1 MKAQRAPVFVFYD
14 GSDVGLDQLSVGQ
27 YVKYNNM
34 LYVIDN
40 KNRLFRTTTIE
51 QAIRAKNIVPL
62 SMDVTISQV
71 IKNIED
77 INLEETAAAKLAT
90 LEAELNT
97 KANTNETYSRT
108 EADEL
113 FATRRQVPNAYT
125 KDETNALFVKKAD
138 LPDIPNSAELHNT
151 YALKTEIID
160 AYTKEQ
166 SDEKYATKENTF
178 TKQEVSDN
186 YLRITDQRDSYT
198 KAETD
203 GEFVKKTEA
212 IDAYNKEETNDK
224 FLTKEEAVANFAR
237 KSAVTGNITGDFIE
251 RPEVTVGQQPST
263 IVRRTDTGAILNK
276 DFEATNIVLRQQ
288 NTDIDLTTEK
298 DISILYLDDD
308 SKIKAVSKNKIK
320 ALTTTIDGEKLKAAV
335 EQTIDRDRLKDE
347 ITAAVKATLGT
358 MTGRTYTPRELPNI
372 VPDKVP
378 DVDRSAANAVESE
391 AEMVDRIAKVVL
403 AAVQDKIPKIDIKTI
418 KEQIKAEL
426 DKATYDDIESRVNT
440 KLSEATKDIKT
451 TLQDAKAQLDIDAV
465 KTEIKALI
473 PAPVD
478 KDAMAASITK
488 AVKDSIVIPTVEGN
502 IDKATLKAEIKKD
515 LKEEM
520 PAEDKA
526 ELKKEILAAIPKV
539 DAEAIKS
546 SVTRDINPNK
556 IAADVRESLNIDIIK
571 AVMQNE
577 ITDGVNKK
585 VKADVAK
592 IRQEVID
599 LIPPAADL
607 SDVHATN
614 SDRLGGIGADRY
626 RLVEDSYNK
635 IEIDNFFNNKGFRLA
650 SDSYSRTDVDGKIAP
665 LAVSAD
671 VDEKLSKYVT
681 REYFNAEVLKLKQ
694 QIAELAR
701 QIGAGTGSGA
711 GGASSSGGVANMATN
726 ILYNELGAK

>member
-90 LEAELNT
+90 LEATLNT

-125 KDETNALFVKKAD
+125 KDETNALFVKKVD
-138 LPDIPNSAELHNT
+138 LPDIPSTAELNST
-151 YALKTEIID
+151 FALKTEIID
-160 AYTKEQ
+160 AYSKAE
-166 SDEKYATKENTF
+166 SDEKYATKENTY
-178 TKQEVSDN
+178 TKQEISDN
-186 YLRITDQRDSYT
+186 YLRIADQRDSYT

-203 GEFVKKTEA
+203 GEFVKKVEA

-237 KSAVTGNITGDFIE
+237 KSAITGNITGDFIE

-320 ALTTTIDGEKLKAAV
+320 ALTTIDGEKLKAAV

-358 MTGRTYTPRELPNI
+358 MTGRTYTPRGLPNI

-403 AAVQDKIPKIDIKTI
+403 AALQDKIPKIDIKTI

-465 KTEIKALI
+465 KAEIKALV

-571 AVMQNE
+571 AVMQSE

>member
-90 LEAELNT
+90 LEATLNT

-125 KDETNALFVKKAD
+125 KDETNALFVKKVD
-138 LPDIPNSAELHNT
+138 LPDIPSTAELNST
-151 YALKTEIID
+151 FALKTEIVD
-160 AYTKEQ
+160 AYSKAE
-166 SDEKYATKENTF
+166 SDEKYATKENTY
-178 TKQEVSDN
+178 TKQEISDN

-203 GEFVKKTEA
+203 GEFVKKVEA

-237 KSAVTGNITGDFIE
+237 KSAITGNITGDFIE

-320 ALTTTIDGEKLKAAV
+320 ALTTIDGEKLKAAV

-358 MTGRTYTPRELPNI
+358 MTDRTYTPRGLPNI

-378 DVDRSAANAVESE
+378 DVDRSTANAVESE

-465 KTEIKALI
+465 KAEIKALV

>member
-125 KDETNALFVKKAD
+125 KDETNALFVKKVD
-138 LPDIPNSAELHNT
+138 LPDIPSTAELHNT
-151 YALKTEIID
+151 YALKTEIVD
-160 AYTKEQ
+160 AYSKAE
-166 SDEKYATKENTF
+166 SDEKYATKENTY
-178 TKQEVSDN
+178 TKQEISDN

-237 KSAVTGNITGDFIE
+237 KSAITGNITGDFIE

-320 ALTTTIDGEKLKAAV
+320 ALTTIDGEKLKAAV

-358 MTGRTYTPRELPNI
+358 MTGRTYTPRGLPNI
-372 VPDKVP
+372 VPERVP

-403 AAVQDKIPKIDIKTI
+403 AAIQDKIPKVDIKTI

-440 KLSEATKDIKT
+440 KLNEATKDIKT

-571 AVMQNE
+571 AVMQSE

>member
-125 KDETNALFVKKAD
+125 KDETNALFVKKVD
-138 LPDIPNSAELHNT
+138 LPDIPSTAELKST
-151 YALKTEIID
+151 FALKTEIVD
-160 AYTKEQ
+160 AYSKAE
-166 SDEKYATKENTF
+166 SDEKYATKENTY
-178 TKQEVSDN
+178 TKQEISDN

-320 ALTTTIDGEKLKAAV
+320 ALTTIDGEKLKAAV

-358 MTGRTYTPRELPNI
+358 MTGTPRGLPNI
-372 VPDKVP
+372 VPERVP

-391 AEMVDRIAKVVL
+391 AEMVDRISKVVL

-440 KLSEATKDIKT
+440 KLNEATKDIKT

-465 KTEIKALI
+465 KAEIKALI

>member
-90 LEAELNT
+90 LEAELKT

-125 KDETNALFVKKAD
+125 KDETNALFVKKVD
-138 LPDIPNSAELHNT
+138 LPDIPSTAELHNT

-160 AYTKEQ
+160 AYSKTE
-166 SDEKYATKENTF
+166 SDEKYATKENTY
-178 TKQEVSDN
+178 TKQEISDN

-320 ALTTTIDGEKLKAAV
+320 ALTTIDGEKLKAAV

-358 MTGRTYTPRELPNI
+358 MTGRTYTPRGLPNI
-372 VPDKVP
+372 VPERVP
-378 DVDRSAANAVESE
+378 DVDRSTANALESE

-403 AAVQDKIPKIDIKTI
+403 AAVQDKIPKIDIKNI

-465 KTEIKALI
+465 KAEIKALI

-571 AVMQNE
+571 AVMQSE

-681 REYFNAEVLKLKQ
+681 REYFNAEILKLKQ

>member
-90 LEAELNT
+90 LEAELKT

-108 EADEL
+108 EADEI

-125 KDETNALFVKKAD
+125 KDETNALFVKKVD
-138 LPDIPNSAELHNT
+138 LPDIPSTAELNAT
-151 YALKTEIID
+151 FALKTEIID
-160 AYTKEQ
+160 AYSKAE
-166 SDEKYATKENTF
+166 SDEKYATKENTY
-178 TKQEVSDN
+178 TKQEISDN

-203 GEFVKKTEA
+203 GEFVKKVEA

-320 ALTTTIDGEKLKAAV
+320 ALTTIDGEKLKAAV

-347 ITAAVKATLGT
+347 ITEAVKATLGT
-358 MTGRTYTPRELPNI
+358 MTGRTYTPRGLPNI

-378 DVDRSAANAVESE
+378 DVDRSTANAVESE

-465 KTEIKALI
+465 KAEIKALV

-681 REYFNAEVLKLKQ
+681 REYFNAEILKLKQ

>member
-90 LEAELNT
+90 LEAELKT

-125 KDETNALFVKKAD
+125 KDETNALFVKKVD
-138 LPDIPNSAELHNT
+138 LPDIPSTAELNST
-151 YALKTEIID
+151 FALKTEIID
-160 AYTKEQ
+160 AYSKTE
-166 SDEKYATKENTF
+166 SDEKYATKENTY
-178 TKQEVSDN
+178 TKQEISDN

-203 GEFVKKTEA
+203 GEFVKKVEA

-237 KSAVTGNITGDFIE
+237 KSAITGNITGDFIE

-320 ALTTTIDGEKLKAAV
+320 ALTTIDGEKLKAAV

-378 DVDRSAANAVESE
+378 DVDRSTANAVESE

-440 KLSEATKDIKT
+440 KLNEATKDIKT

-726 ILYNELGAK
+726 IMYNELGAK

>member
-90 LEAELNT
+90 LEAELKT

-125 KDETNALFVKKAD
+125 KDETNALFVKKVD
-138 LPDIPNSAELHNT
+138 LPDIPSTAELNST
-151 YALKTEIID
+151 FALKTEIVD
-160 AYTKEQ
+160 AYSKAE
-166 SDEKYATKENTF
+166 SDEKYATKENTY
-178 TKQEVSDN
+178 TKQEISDN

-203 GEFVKKTEA
+203 GEFVKKVEA

-320 ALTTTIDGEKLKAAV
+320 ALTTIDGEKLKAAV

-358 MTGRTYTPRELPNI
+358 MTGRTYTPRGLPNI

-403 AAVQDKIPKIDIKTI
+403 AALQDKIPKIDIKTI

-440 KLSEATKDIKT
+440 KLNEATKDIKT

-465 KTEIKALI
+465 KAEIKALV

-711 GGASSSGGVANMATN
+711 GGASSSGGVANMGTN

>member
-1 MKAQRAPVFVFYD
+1 
-14 GSDVGLDQLSVGQ
+14 
-27 YVKYNNM
+27 M

-90 LEAELNT
+90 LEATLNT

-125 KDETNALFVKKAD
+125 KDETNALFVKKVD
-138 LPDIPNSAELHNT
+138 LPDIPSTAELNST
-151 YALKTEIID
+151 FALKTEIVD
-160 AYTKEQ
+160 AYSKAE
-166 SDEKYATKENTF
+166 SDEKYATKENTY
-178 TKQEVSDN
+178 TKQEISDN

-320 ALTTTIDGEKLKAAV
+320 ALTTIDGEKLKAAV

-347 ITAAVKATLGT
+347 ITAAIKATLNT
-358 MTGRTYTPRELPNI
+358 TPGRTYTPRGLPNI

-378 DVDRSAANAVESE
+378 DVDRSTANAVESE

-465 KTEIKALI
+465 KAEIKALI

-571 AVMQNE
+571 AVMQSE

>member
-90 LEAELNT
+90 LEAELKT

-125 KDETNALFVKKAD
+125 KDETNALFVKKVD
-138 LPDIPNSAELHNT
+138 LPDIPSTAELHNT

-160 AYTKEQ
+160 AYSKAE
-166 SDEKYATKENTF
+166 SDEKYATKENTY
-178 TKQEVSDN
+178 TKQEISDN

-203 GEFVKKTEA
+203 GEFVKKVEA

-320 ALTTTIDGEKLKAAV
+320 ALTTIDGEKLKAAV

-358 MTGRTYTPRELPNI
+358 MTGRTYTPRGLPNI

-378 DVDRSAANAVESE
+378 DVDRSTANAVESE

-440 KLSEATKDIKT
+440 KLNEATKDIKT

-465 KTEIKALI
+465 KAEIKALV

-571 AVMQNE
+571 AVMQKE
-577 ITDGVNKK
+577 ITDGVNQK

>member
-1 MKAQRAPVFVFYD
+1 
-14 GSDVGLDQLSVGQ
+14 
-27 YVKYNNM
+27 M

-90 LEAELNT
+90 LEATLNT

-125 KDETNALFVKKAD
+125 KDETNALFVKKVD
-138 LPDIPNSAELHNT
+138 LPDIPSTAELNAT
-151 YALKTEIID
+151 FALKTELVD
-160 AYTKEQ
+160 AYSKAE
-166 SDEKYATKENTF
+166 SDEKYATKENTY
-178 TKQEVSDN
+178 TKQEISDN
-186 YLRITDQRDSYT
+186 YLRIADQRDSYT

-203 GEFVKKTEA
+203 GEFVKKVEA

-237 KSAVTGNITGDFIE
+237 KSAITGNITGDFIE

-320 ALTTTIDGEKLKAAV
+320 ALTTIDGEKLKAAV

-358 MTGRTYTPRELPNI
+358 MTGRTYTPRGLPNI
-372 VPDKVP
+372 VPERVP

-391 AEMVDRIAKVVL
+391 AEMVDRISKVVL
-403 AAVQDKIPKIDIKTI
+403 AALQDKIPKIDIKTI

-440 KLSEATKDIKT
+440 KLTEATQNINT
-451 TLQDAKAQLDIDAV
+451 ALQDAKAQLDIDAV
-465 KTEIKALI
+465 KAEIKALV

-681 REYFNAEVLKLKQ
+681 REYFNAEILKLKQ

>member
-1 MKAQRAPVFVFYD
+1 
-14 GSDVGLDQLSVGQ
+14 
-27 YVKYNNM
+27 M

-90 LEAELNT
+90 LEATLNT

-125 KDETNALFVKKAD
+125 KDETNALFVKKVD
-138 LPDIPNSAELHNT
+138 LPDIPSTAELNST
-151 YALKTEIID
+151 FALKTEIVD
-160 AYTKEQ
+160 AYSKAE
-166 SDEKYATKENTF
+166 SDEKYATKENTY
-178 TKQEVSDN
+178 TKQEISDN

-320 ALTTTIDGEKLKAAV
+320 ALTTIDGEKLKAAV

-347 ITAAVKATLGT
+347 ITAAIKATLNT
-358 MTGRTYTPRELPNI
+358 TPGRTYTPRGLPNI

-378 DVDRSAANAVESE
+378 DVDRSTANAVESE

-465 KTEIKALI
+465 KAEIKALI

-526 ELKKEILAAIPKV
+526 EIKKEILAAIPKV

-571 AVMQNE
+571 AVMQSE

>member
-90 LEAELNT
+90 LEATLNT

-125 KDETNALFVKKAD
+125 KDETKALFVKKVD
-138 LPDIPNSAELHNT
+138 LPDIPSTAELNAT
-151 YALKTEIID
+151 FALKTELVD
-160 AYTKEQ
+160 AYSKAE
-166 SDEKYATKENTF
+166 SDEKYATKENTY
-178 TKQEVSDN
+178 TKQEISDN

-203 GEFVKKTEA
+203 GEFVKKVEA

-237 KSAVTGNITGDFIE
+237 KSAITGNITGDFIE

-320 ALTTTIDGEKLKAAV
+320 ALTTIDGEKLKAAV

-358 MTGRTYTPRELPNI
+358 MTGRTYTPRGLPNI

-378 DVDRSAANAVESE
+378 DVDRSTANAVESE
-391 AEMVDRIAKVVL
+391 AGRVDRIAKVVL

-440 KLSEATKDIKT
+440 KLNEATKDIKT

-556 IAADVRESLNIDIIK
+556 IAADVRESLNLDIIK

-681 REYFNAEVLKLKQ
+681 REYFNAEILKLKQ

-701 QIGAGTGSGA
+701 QMGAGTGSGA

>member
-1 MKAQRAPVFVFYD
+1 
-14 GSDVGLDQLSVGQ
+14 
-27 YVKYNNM
+27 M

-90 LEAELNT
+90 LEAELKT

-125 KDETNALFVKKAD
+125 KDETNALFVKKVD
-138 LPDIPNSAELHNT
+138 LPDIPSTAELNST
-151 YALKTEIID
+151 FALKTEIVD
-160 AYTKEQ
+160 AYSKAE
-166 SDEKYATKENTF
+166 SDEKYATKENTY
-178 TKQEVSDN
+178 TKQEISDN

-203 GEFVKKTEA
+203 GEFVKKVEA

-320 ALTTTIDGEKLKAAV
+320 ALTTIDGEKLKAAV

-358 MTGRTYTPRELPNI
+358 MTGRTYTPGGLPNI
-372 VPDKVP
+372 VPERVP

-440 KLSEATKDIKT
+440 KLNEATKDIKT

-465 KTEIKALI
+465 KAEIKALV

>member
-90 LEAELNT
+90 LEATLNT

-125 KDETNALFVKKAD
+125 KDETNALFVKKVD
-138 LPDIPNSAELHNT
+138 LPDIPSTAELHNT

-160 AYTKEQ
+160 AYSKAE
-166 SDEKYATKENTF
+166 SDEKYATKENTY
-178 TKQEVSDN
+178 TKQEISDN
-186 YLRITDQRDSYT
+186 YLRIADQRDSYT

-203 GEFVKKTEA
+203 GEFVKKVEA

-320 ALTTTIDGEKLKAAV
+320 ALTTIDGEKLKAAV

-358 MTGRTYTPRELPNI
+358 MTGRTYTPRGLPNI
-372 VPDKVP
+372 VPERVP
-378 DVDRSAANAVESE
+378 DVDRSTANAVESE

-465 KTEIKALI
+465 KAEIKALV

-681 REYFNAEVLKLKQ
+681 REYFNAEILKLKQ

>member
-90 LEAELNT
+90 LEATLNT

-125 KDETNALFVKKAD
+125 KDETNALFVKKVD
-138 LPDIPNSAELHNT
+138 LPDIPSTAELNST
-151 YALKTEIID
+151 FALKAEIVD
-160 AYTKEQ
+160 AYSKAE
-166 SDEKYATKENTF
+166 SDEKYATKENTY
-178 TKQEVSDN
+178 TKQEISDN
-186 YLRITDQRDSYT
+186 YLRIADQRDSYT

-320 ALTTTIDGEKLKAAV
+320 ALTTIDGEKLKAAV

-358 MTGRTYTPRELPNI
+358 MTGRTYTPRGLPNI
-372 VPDKVP
+372 TPERVP
-378 DVDRSAANAVESE
+378 DVDRSTANAVESE

-403 AAVQDKIPKIDIKTI
+403 AAVQDKIPKIDIKNI

-440 KLSEATKDIKT
+440 KLNEATKDIKT

-465 KTEIKALI
+465 KAEIKALI

>member
-1 MKAQRAPVFVFYD
+1 
-14 GSDVGLDQLSVGQ
+14 
-27 YVKYNNM
+27 M

-90 LEAELNT
+90 LEAELKT

-113 FATRRQVPNAYT
+113 FATRHQVPNAYT
-125 KDETNALFVKKAD
+125 KDETNALFVKKVD
-138 LPDIPNSAELHNT
+138 LPDIPSTAELNST
-151 YALKTEIID
+151 FALKTELVD
-160 AYTKEQ
+160 AYSKAE
-166 SDEKYATKENTF
+166 SDEKYATKENTY
-178 TKQEVSDN
+178 TKQEISDN

-237 KSAVTGNITGDFIE
+237 KSAITGNITGDFIE

-320 ALTTTIDGEKLKAAV
+320 ALTTIDGEKLKAAV

-378 DVDRSAANAVESE
+378 DVDRSTANAVESE

-440 KLSEATKDIKT
+440 KLTEATQNINT
-451 TLQDAKAQLDIDAV
+451 ALQDAKAQLDIDAV

-681 REYFNAEVLKLKQ
+681 REYFNAEILKLKQ

>member
-90 LEAELNT
+90 LEATLNT

-125 KDETNALFVKKAD
+125 KDETNALFVKKVD
-138 LPDIPNSAELHNT
+138 LPDIPSTAELNST
-151 YALKTEIID
+151 FALKTEIID
-160 AYTKEQ
+160 AYSKAE
-166 SDEKYATKENTF
+166 SDEKYATKENTY
-178 TKQEVSDN
+178 TKQEISDN

-203 GEFVKKTEA
+203 GEFVKKVEA

-320 ALTTTIDGEKLKAAV
+320 ALTTIDGEKLKAAV

-358 MTGRTYTPRELPNI
+358 MTGRTYTPRGLPNI

-378 DVDRSAANAVESE
+378 DVDRSTANAVESE

-403 AAVQDKIPKIDIKTI
+403 AALQDKIPKIDIKTI

-440 KLSEATKDIKT
+440 KLTEATQNINT
-451 TLQDAKAQLDIDAV
+451 ALQDAKAQLDIDAV
-465 KTEIKALI
+465 KAEIKALV

-478 KDAMAASITK
+478 KEAMAASITK

-556 IAADVRESLNIDIIK
+556 IAADVREGLNIDIIK

>member
-90 LEAELNT
+90 LEATLNT

-125 KDETNALFVKKAD
+125 KDETNALFVKKVD
-138 LPDIPNSAELHNT
+138 LPDIPSTAELNST
-151 YALKTEIID
+151 FALKTEIID
-160 AYTKEQ
+160 AYSKTE
-166 SDEKYATKENTF
+166 SDEKYATKENTY
-178 TKQEVSDN
+178 TKQEISDN

-203 GEFVKKTEA
+203 GEFVKKVEA

-237 KSAVTGNITGDFIE
+237 KSAITGNITGDFIE
-251 RPEVTVGQQPST
+251 RLEVTVGQQPST

-320 ALTTTIDGEKLKAAV
+320 ALTTIDGEKLKAAV

-378 DVDRSAANAVESE
+378 DVDRSTANAVESE

-440 KLSEATKDIKT
+440 KLNEATKDIKT

>member
-90 LEAELNT
+90 LEATLNT

-125 KDETNALFVKKAD
+125 KDETNALFVKKVD
-138 LPDIPNSAELHNT
+138 LPDIPSTAELHNT

-160 AYTKEQ
+160 AYSKAE
-166 SDEKYATKENTF
+166 SDEKYATKENTY
-178 TKQEVSDN
+178 TKQEISDN

-203 GEFVKKTEA
+203 GEFVKKVEA

-320 ALTTTIDGEKLKAAV
+320 ALTTIDGEKLKAAV

-358 MTGRTYTPRELPNI
+358 MTGRTYTPRGLPNI

-378 DVDRSAANAVESE
+378 DVDRSTANAVESE

-403 AAVQDKIPKIDIKTI
+403 AAIQDKIPKIDIKTI

-465 KTEIKALI
+465 KAEIKALI

-681 REYFNAEVLKLKQ
+681 REYFNAEILKLKQ

>member
-1 MKAQRAPVFVFYD
+1 
-14 GSDVGLDQLSVGQ
+14 
-27 YVKYNNM
+27 M

-90 LEAELNT
+90 LEATLNT

-125 KDETNALFVKKAD
+125 KDETNALFVKKVD
-138 LPDIPNSAELHNT
+138 LPDIPNTAELHNT

-186 YLRITDQRDSYT
+186 YLRIADQRDSYT

-203 GEFVKKTEA
+203 GEFLKKVNA
-212 IDAYNKEETNDK
+212 IDAFSKEEANDK
-224 FLTKEEAVANFAR
+224 FLTKDEAAENFAR

-251 RPEVTVGQQPST
+251 RPEVTVGQQANT
-263 IVRRTDTGAILNK
+263 IVRRTATGAILNK

-320 ALTTTIDGEKLKAAV
+320 ALTTIDGEKLKAAV

-372 VPDKVP
+372 VPERVP
-378 DVDRSAANAVESE
+378 DVDRSTANAVESE

-403 AAVQDKIPKIDIKTI
+403 AALQDKIPKIDIKTI

-465 KTEIKALI
+465 KAEIKALV

-571 AVMQNE
+571 AVMQKE
-577 ITDGVNKK
+577 ITDGVNQK

>member
-90 LEAELNT
+90 LEAELKT

-125 KDETNALFVKKAD
+125 KDETNALFVKKVD
-138 LPDIPNSAELHNT
+138 LPDIPSTAELHNT
-151 YALKTEIID
+151 YALKTEIVD
-160 AYTKEQ
+160 AYSKAE
-166 SDEKYATKENTF
+166 SDEKYATKENTY
-178 TKQEVSDN
+178 TKQEISDN

-237 KSAVTGNITGDFIE
+237 KSAITGNITGDFIE

-263 IVRRTDTGAILNK
+263 IVRRTDAGVILNK

-288 NTDIDLTTEK
+288 NTDIDLNTEK

-320 ALTTTIDGEKLKAAV
+320 ALTTIDGEKLKAAV

-358 MTGRTYTPRELPNI
+358 MTGRTYTPRGLPNI
-372 VPDKVP
+372 VPERVP

-403 AAVQDKIPKIDIKTI
+403 AALQDKIPKIDIKTI

-440 KLSEATKDIKT
+440 KLNEATKDIKT

-465 KTEIKALI
+465 KAEIKALV

-571 AVMQNE
+571 AVMQSE

-650 SDSYSRTDVDGKIAP
+650 SDSYSRTDVDGRIAP

>member
-90 LEAELNT
+90 LEAELKT
-97 KANTNETYSRT
+97 KANTTETYSRT

-125 KDETNALFVKKAD
+125 KDETNALFVKKVD
-138 LPDIPNSAELHNT
+138 LPDIPSTAELNAT
-151 YALKTEIID
+151 FALKTELVD
-160 AYTKEQ
+160 AYSKAE
-166 SDEKYATKENTF
+166 SDEKYATKENTY
-178 TKQEVSDN
+178 TKQEISDN
-186 YLRITDQRDSYT
+186 YLRIADQRDSYT

-203 GEFVKKTEA
+203 GEFVKKVEA

-320 ALTTTIDGEKLKAAV
+320 ALTTIDGEKLKAAV

-358 MTGRTYTPRELPNI
+358 MTGRTYTPRGLPNI
-372 VPDKVP
+372 VPERVP
-378 DVDRSAANAVESE
+378 DVDRSTANAVESE

-403 AAVQDKIPKIDIKTI
+403 ASVQDKIPKIDIKTI

-440 KLSEATKDIKT
+440 KLNEATKDIKT

-681 REYFNAEVLKLKQ
+681 REYFNAEILKLKQ

>member
-125 KDETNALFVKKAD
+125 KDETNALFVKKVD
-138 LPDIPNSAELHNT
+138 LPDIPSTAELNST
-151 YALKTEIID
+151 FALKTEIVD
-160 AYTKEQ
+160 AYSKAE
-166 SDEKYATKENTF
+166 SDEKYATKENTY
-178 TKQEVSDN
+178 TKQEISDN

-320 ALTTTIDGEKLKAAV
+320 ALTTIDGEKLKAAV

-358 MTGRTYTPRELPNI
+358 MTGTPRGLPNI
-372 VPDKVP
+372 VPERVP

-391 AEMVDRIAKVVL
+391 AEMVDRISKVVL

-440 KLSEATKDIKT
+440 KLNEATKDIKT

-465 KTEIKALI
+465 KAEIKALI

>member
-90 LEAELNT
+90 LEATLNT

-108 EADEL
+108 EADEI

-125 KDETNALFVKKAD
+125 KDETNALFVKKVD
-138 LPDIPNSAELHNT
+138 LPDIPSTAELHNT

-160 AYTKEQ
+160 AYSKAE
-166 SDEKYATKENTF
+166 SDEKYATKENTY
-178 TKQEVSDN
+178 TKQEISDN

-320 ALTTTIDGEKLKAAV
+320 ALTTIDGEKLKAAV

-358 MTGRTYTPRELPNI
+358 MTGRTYTPRGLPNI

-378 DVDRSAANAVESE
+378 DVDRSTANAVESE

-465 KTEIKALI
+465 KAEIKALV

-546 SVTRDINPNK
+546 SITRDINPNK

>member
-90 LEAELNT
+90 LEATLNT

-125 KDETNALFVKKAD
+125 KDETNALFVKKVD
-138 LPDIPNSAELHNT
+138 LPDIPSTAELHNT
-151 YALKTEIID
+151 YALRTEIID
-160 AYTKEQ
+160 AYSKAE
-166 SDEKYATKENTF
+166 SDEKYATKENTY
-178 TKQEVSDN
+178 TKQEISDN

-203 GEFVKKTEA
+203 GEFVKRTEA

-276 DFEATNIVLRQQ
+276 DFEATNIVLRQR

-320 ALTTTIDGEKLKAAV
+320 ALTTIDGEKLKAAV

-358 MTGRTYTPRELPNI
+358 MTGRTYTPRGLPNI
-372 VPDKVP
+372 VPERVP
-378 DVDRSAANAVESE
+378 DVDRSTAKAVESE

-403 AAVQDKIPKIDIKTI
+403 AAVQDKIPKVDIKTI

-440 KLSEATKDIKT
+440 KLNEATKDIKT

-478 KDAMAASITK
+478 KEAMAASITK

>member
-90 LEAELNT
+90 LEATLNT

-125 KDETNALFVKKAD
+125 KDETNALFVKKVD
-138 LPDIPNSAELHNT
+138 LPDIPSTAELNST
-151 YALKTEIID
+151 FALKTEIID
-160 AYTKEQ
+160 AYSKAE
-166 SDEKYATKENTF
+166 SDEKYATKENTY
-178 TKQEVSDN
+178 TKQEISDN
-186 YLRITDQRDSYT
+186 YLRIADQRDSYT

-203 GEFVKKTEA
+203 GEFVKKVEA

-320 ALTTTIDGEKLKAAV
+320 ALTTIDGEKLKAAV

-358 MTGRTYTPRELPNI
+358 MTGRTYTPSGLPNI

-378 DVDRSAANAVESE
+378 DVDRSTANAVESE

-440 KLSEATKDIKT
+440 KLNEATKDIKT

-465 KTEIKALI
+465 KAEIKALV

>member
-90 LEAELNT
+90 LEATLNT

-125 KDETNALFVKKAD
+125 KDETNALFVKKVD
-138 LPDIPNSAELHNT
+138 LPDIPSTAELNAT
-151 YALKTEIID
+151 FALKTEIVD
-160 AYTKEQ
+160 AYSKAE
-166 SDEKYATKENTF
+166 SDEKYATKENTY
-178 TKQEVSDN
+178 TKQEISDN

-237 KSAVTGNITGDFIE
+237 KSAITGNITGDFIE

-320 ALTTTIDGEKLKAAV
+320 ALTTIDGEKLKAAV
-335 EQTIDRDRLKDE
+335 AETIDRDRLKDE

-372 VPDKVP
+372 VPERVP

-391 AEMVDRIAKVVL
+391 AEMVDRISKVVL
-403 AAVQDKIPKIDIKTI
+403 AALQDKIPKIDIKTI

-440 KLSEATKDIKT
+440 KLNEATKDIKT

-465 KTEIKALI
+465 KAEIKALV

-478 KDAMAASITK
+478 KEAMAASITK

-526 ELKKEILAAIPKV
+526 ELKKEILSAIPKV

-592 IRQEVID
+592 IRQEVLD

-681 REYFNAEVLKLKQ
+681 REYFNAEILKLKQ

>member
-1 MKAQRAPVFVFYD
+1 
-14 GSDVGLDQLSVGQ
+14 
-27 YVKYNNM
+27 M

-90 LEAELNT
+90 LEAELKT

-125 KDETNALFVKKAD
+125 KDETNALFVKKVD
-138 LPDIPNSAELHNT
+138 LPDIPSTAELHNT
-151 YALKTEIID
+151 YALKTEIVD
-160 AYTKEQ
+160 AYSKAE
-166 SDEKYATKENTF
+166 SDEKYATKENTY
-178 TKQEVSDN
+178 TKQEISDN

-203 GEFVKKTEA
+203 GEFVKKVEA

-237 KSAVTGNITGDFIE
+237 KSAITGNITGDFIE

-320 ALTTTIDGEKLKAAV
+320 ALTTIDGEKLKAAV

-358 MTGRTYTPRELPNI
+358 MTGRTYTPRGLPNI

-378 DVDRSAANAVESE
+378 DVDRSTANAVESE

-451 TLQDAKAQLDIDAV
+451 TLQDAKAQLNIDAV
-465 KTEIKALI
+465 KAEIKALV

-478 KDAMAASITK
+478 KEAMAASITK

-681 REYFNAEVLKLKQ
+681 REYFNAERLKLKQ

>member
-90 LEAELNT
+90 LEAELKT

-125 KDETNALFVKKAD
+125 KDETNALFVKKVD
-138 LPDIPNSAELHNT
+138 LPDIPSTAELHNT

-160 AYTKEQ
+160 AYSKTE
-166 SDEKYATKENTF
+166 SDEKYATKENTY
-178 TKQEVSDN
+178 TKQEISDN

-203 GEFVKKTEA
+203 GEFVKKVEA

-237 KSAVTGNITGDFIE
+237 KSAITGNITGDFIE

-320 ALTTTIDGEKLKAAV
+320 ALTTIDGEKLKAAV

-378 DVDRSAANAVESE
+378 DVDRSTANAVESE

-571 AVMQNE
+571 AVMQSE

>member
-90 LEAELNT
+90 LEATLNT

-125 KDETNALFVKKAD
+125 KDETNALFVKKVD
-138 LPDIPNSAELHNT
+138 LPDIPSTAELNAT
-151 YALKTEIID
+151 FALKTELVD
-160 AYTKEQ
+160 AYSKAE
-166 SDEKYATKENTF
+166 SDEKYATKENTY
-178 TKQEVSDN
+178 TKQEISDN
-186 YLRITDQRDSYT
+186 YLRIADQRDSYT

-237 KSAVTGNITGDFIE
+237 KSAITGNITGDFIE

-320 ALTTTIDGEKLKAAV
+320 ALTTIDGEKLKAAV

-403 AAVQDKIPKIDIKTI
+403 AAIQDKIPKIDIKTI

-571 AVMQNE
+571 AVMQSE

>member
-90 LEAELNT
+90 LEAELKT

-108 EADEL
+108 EADEI

-125 KDETNALFVKKAD
+125 KDETNALFVKKVD
-138 LPDIPNSAELHNT
+138 LPDIPSTAELHNT
-151 YALKTEIID
+151 YALKTEIVD
-160 AYTKEQ
+160 AYSKAE
-166 SDEKYATKENTF
+166 SDEKYATKENTY
-178 TKQEVSDN
+178 TKQEISDN

-320 ALTTTIDGEKLKAAV
+320 ALTTIDGEKLKAAV

-358 MTGRTYTPRELPNI
+358 MTGRTYTPRGLPNI
-372 VPDKVP
+372 VPERVP
-378 DVDRSAANAVESE
+378 DVDRSTANAVESE

-465 KTEIKALI
+465 KAEIKALV

-571 AVMQNE
+571 AVMQSE

-585 VKADVAK
+585 FKADVAK

>member
-90 LEAELNT
+90 LEAELKT

-125 KDETNALFVKKAD
+125 KDETNALFVKKVD
-138 LPDIPNSAELHNT
+138 LPDIPSTAELHNT
-151 YALKTEIID
+151 YALKTEIVD
-160 AYTKEQ
+160 AYSKAE
-166 SDEKYATKENTF
+166 SDEKYATKENTY
-178 TKQEVSDN
+178 TKQEISDN

-320 ALTTTIDGEKLKAAV
+320 ALTTIDGEKLKAAV
-335 EQTIDRDRLKDE
+335 AETIDRDRLKDE

-358 MTGRTYTPRELPNI
+358 MPGRTYTPRELPNI
-372 VPDKVP
+372 VPERVP

-465 KTEIKALI
+465 KAEIKALV

-478 KDAMAASITK
+478 KEAMAASITK

>member
-90 LEAELNT
+90 LEATLNT

-125 KDETNALFVKKAD
+125 KDETNALFVKKVD
-138 LPDIPNSAELHNT
+138 LPDIPSTAELNST
-151 YALKTEIID
+151 FALKTEIVD
-160 AYTKEQ
+160 AYSKAE
-166 SDEKYATKENTF
+166 SDEKYATKENTY
-178 TKQEVSDN
+178 TKQEISDN

-308 SKIKAVSKNKIK
+308 SKIKALSKNKIK
-320 ALTTTIDGEKLKAAV
+320 ALTTIDGEKLKAAV

-358 MTGRTYTPRELPNI
+358 MTGRTYTPRGLPNI

-378 DVDRSAANAVESE
+378 DVDRSTANAVESE

-465 KTEIKALI
+465 KAEIKALI

-571 AVMQNE
+571 AVMQSE

-650 SDSYSRTDVDGKIAP
+650 SDSYSRTDVDGKIAS

-681 REYFNAEVLKLKQ
+681 REYFNAEILKLKQ

>member
-90 LEAELNT
+90 LEAELKT

-125 KDETNALFVKKAD
+125 KDETNALFVKKVD
-138 LPDIPNSAELHNT
+138 LPDIPSTAELNST
-151 YALKTEIID
+151 FALKTEIVD
-160 AYTKEQ
+160 AYSKAE
-166 SDEKYATKENTF
+166 SDEKYATKENTY
-178 TKQEVSDN
+178 TKQEISDN

-203 GEFVKKTEA
+203 GEFVKKVEA

-237 KSAVTGNITGDFIE
+237 KSAITGNITGDFIE

-320 ALTTTIDGEKLKAAV
+320 ALTTIDGEKLKAAV
-335 EQTIDRDRLKDE
+335 EETIDRDRLKDE

-378 DVDRSAANAVESE
+378 DVDRSTANAVESE

-403 AAVQDKIPKIDIKTI
+403 AAIQDKIPKIDIKTI

-440 KLSEATKDIKT
+440 KLNEATKDIKT

-465 KTEIKALI
+465 KAEIKALI

-556 IAADVRESLNIDIIK
+556 IAADVRESLNIDIVK
-571 AVMQNE
+571 AVMQSE

>member
-90 LEAELNT
+90 LEATLNT

-125 KDETNALFVKKAD
+125 KDETNALFVKKVD
-138 LPDIPNSAELHNT
+138 LPDIPSTAELNST
-151 YALKTEIID
+151 FALKTEIID
-160 AYTKEQ
+160 AYSKTE
-166 SDEKYATKENTF
+166 SDEKYATKENTY
-178 TKQEVSDN
+178 TKQEISDN

-203 GEFVKKTEA
+203 GEFVKKVEA

-237 KSAVTGNITGDFIE
+237 KSAITGNITGDFIE

-320 ALTTTIDGEKLKAAV
+320 ALTTIDGEKLKAAV

-378 DVDRSAANAVESE
+378 DVDRSTANAVESE

-440 KLSEATKDIKT
+440 KLNEATKDIKT

>member
-77 INLEETAAAKLAT
+77 INLEETTAAKLAT

-125 KDETNALFVKKAD
+125 KDETNALFVKKVD
-138 LPDIPNSAELHNT
+138 LPDIPSTAELHNT
-151 YALKTEIID
+151 YALKTEIVD
-160 AYTKEQ
+160 AYSKAE
-166 SDEKYATKENTF
+166 SDEKYATKENTY
-178 TKQEVSDN
+178 TKQEISDN

-237 KSAVTGNITGDFIE
+237 KSAITGNITGDFIE

-320 ALTTTIDGEKLKAAV
+320 ALTTIDGEKLKAAV

-347 ITAAVKATLGT
+347 ITAAIKATLNT
-358 MTGRTYTPRELPNI
+358 TPGRTFHATGLPNI

-378 DVDRSAANAVESE
+378 DVDRSTANAVESE

-403 AAVQDKIPKIDIKTI
+403 AAIQDKIPKIDIKTI

-440 KLSEATKDIKT
+440 KLNEATKDIKT

>member
-1 MKAQRAPVFVFYD
+1 
-14 GSDVGLDQLSVGQ
+14 
-27 YVKYNNM
+27 M

-90 LEAELNT
+90 LEATLNT

-125 KDETNALFVKKAD
+125 KDETNALFVKKVD
-138 LPDIPNSAELHNT
+138 LPDIPSTAELNST
-151 YALKTEIID
+151 FALKTEIID
-160 AYTKEQ
+160 AYSKAE
-166 SDEKYATKENTF
+166 SDEKYATKENTY
-178 TKQEVSDN
+178 TKQEISDN
-186 YLRITDQRDSYT
+186 YLRIADQRDSYT

-237 KSAVTGNITGDFIE
+237 KSAITGNITGDFIE

-320 ALTTTIDGEKLKAAV
+320 ALTTIDGEKLKAAV

-358 MTGRTYTPRELPNI
+358 MTGRTYTPRGLPNI

-378 DVDRSAANAVESE
+378 DVDRSTANAVESE

-478 KDAMAASITK
+478 KDALAASITK

-571 AVMQNE
+571 AVMQKE

>member
-90 LEAELNT
+90 LEATLNT

-125 KDETNALFVKKAD
+125 KDETNALFVKKVD
-138 LPDIPNSAELHNT
+138 LPDIPSTAELHNT

-160 AYTKEQ
+160 AYSKAE
-166 SDEKYATKENTF
+166 SDEKYATKENTY
-178 TKQEVSDN
+178 TKQEISDN

-203 GEFVKKTEA
+203 GEFVKKVEA

-237 KSAVTGNITGDFIE
+237 KSAITGNITGDFIE

-320 ALTTTIDGEKLKAAV
+320 ALTTIDGEKLKAAV
-335 EQTIDRDRLKDE
+335 AETIDRDRLKDE

-358 MTGRTYTPRELPNI
+358 MTGRTYTPRGLPNI

-440 KLSEATKDIKT
+440 KLNEATKDIKT

-465 KTEIKALI
+465 KAEIKALI

-571 AVMQNE
+571 AVMQKE
-577 ITDGVNKK
+577 ITDGVNQK

-711 GGASSSGGVANMATN
+711 GGAYSSGGVANMATN
-726 ILYNELGAK
+726 TLYNELGAK

>member
-1 MKAQRAPVFVFYD
+1 
-14 GSDVGLDQLSVGQ
+14 
-27 YVKYNNM
+27 M

-90 LEAELNT
+90 LEATLNT

-125 KDETNALFVKKAD
+125 KDETNAIFVKKVD
-138 LPDIPNSAELHNT
+138 LPDIPSTAELHNT
-151 YALKTEIID
+151 YALKTEIVD
-160 AYTKEQ
+160 AYSKTE
-166 SDEKYATKENTF
+166 SDEKYATKENTY
-178 TKQEVSDN
+178 TKQEISDN

-203 GEFVKKTEA
+203 GEFVKKVEA

-237 KSAVTGNITGDFIE
+237 KSAITGNITGDFIE

-320 ALTTTIDGEKLKAAV
+320 ALTTIEGEKLKAAV

-372 VPDKVP
+372 VPERVP

-440 KLSEATKDIKT
+440 KLNEATKDIKT

-571 AVMQNE
+571 AVMQKE
-577 ITDGVNKK
+577 ITDGVNQK

-665 LAVSAD
+665 LALSAD

-681 REYFNAEVLKLKQ
+681 REYFNAEILKLKQ